1 MPAPTRWG
9 ICGAGKIS
17 HDFTTVLHSMSADE
31 HQVVAVAAR
40 DVGKAKSFAQLHGIP
55 KAFGSYEELAQD
67 SDIDVVYIGVIHPK
81 HLSVGLQM
89 LAGNKPVLCEKP
101 FTMNACETQELI
113 NAAQSRGLFLMEAMW
128 TRFFPVYQEVRTALK
143 RDEMQDIRLVRAE
156 FGANVTN
163 VPRCI
168 QKELGGGAVLD
179 IGIYCL
185 QFISMVYNGEKPEEI
200 HSTGTLCDTGV
211 DETVTVILKYS
222 GNRLGIFT
230 CSLLM
235 PLSNEGFIFSPQGHI
250 KIPAPLWCP
259 TKIET
264 SWGNMEFPLPPISA
278 TTNFTNGSGMCYEA
292 DEVRRCLLKGF
303 KESPIMPLAESELL
317 SSIMKKVLMQLG
329 VSYESPSKASSV

>member
-128 TRFFPVYQEVRTALK
+128 TRFFPVYQE
-143 RDEMQDIRLVRAE
+143 
-156 FGANVTN
+156 
-163 VPRCI
+163 
-168 QKELGGGAVLD
+168 
-179 IGIYCL
+179 
-185 QFISMVYNGEKPEEI
+185 FISMVYNGEKPEEI